1 MSKSFMPK
9 PSDPRREVLT
19 GLLGLGLQSSR
30 KSYYPEL
37 MGRLEELEAERNRY
51 KWLFENAVHGIFQGD
66 MEHGIRAANPS
77 LVRMLGYPST
87 EAVMA
92 AASELEG
99 GFFAAGAE
107 EFRRVG
113 EQLRLRGEL
122 VGYETRLRRLDGSEL
137 DVRMNLL
144 LKHEDGQA
152 LVEGFVAD
160 ISGRKKAERAM
171 QLLNEQL
178 EQRVHERTMELETL
192 NDSLRHEIIER
203 ERVQWALRDARDAA
217 ELANR
222 NKDHYLAAVS
232 HDLLQPLNAARLL
245 MATLRERALPAAEA
259 QLVER
264 SHAALE
270 SAEDMLSDLLDIAR
284 LDHGNIPLDLGNH
297 SLAEVIDPLLSE
309 FQGLI
314 ETSGLQVRAR
324 LGRWA
329 VRTDYRM
336 LSRILRNLL
345 SNAIRY
351 TPSGRIL
358 IGCRRRGELLSIQVW
373 DTGLGIPRERF
384 EDIFR
389 EFNQLHADRVGPRKG
404 AGLGL
409 AIVERIARLLEAPL
423 QVHSVVG
430 QGSMFSVTLPLAKA
444 DAPSPPDAVLQR
456 LSAPLQ
462 GRHLLVIDNDTMILS
477 SMQGLLEQWGAR
489 VQVAVDLPGA
499 LAVLDGRRPDAIL
512 VDYHLDAGQTG
523 CDAVGVLREHF
534 HWQIPAIMITADRS
548 EHSRQRL
555 RDLGIPVLN
564 KPIKAG
570 KLRAMLGQVL

>member
-1 MSKSFMPK
+1 MPK

-37 MGRLEELEAERNRY
+37 MGRLEELETERNRY

-87 EAVMA
+87 EAVLA
-92 AASELEG
+92 AATELKDS
-99 GFFAAGAE
+99 FFAAGAE

-113 EQLRLRGEL
+113 EQLRLQGEL

-144 LKHEDGQA
+144 LKQEGGRS

-160 ISGRKKAERAM
+160 ISGRKQAERAM

-178 EQRVHERTMELETL
+178 EQRVHERTQELETL

-284 LDHGNIPLDLGNH
+284 LDHGNTPLDLGNH

>member
-1 MSKSFMPK
+1 MWKWFMPK
-9 PSDPRREVLT
+9 HFDPRREMLT
-19 GLLGLGLQSSR
+19 GLLGLGLQSAR

-37 MGRLEELEAERNRY
+37 MDRLQELETERNRY

-87 EAVMA
+87 EAVLA
-92 AASELEG
+92 AASELKDS
-99 GFFAAGAE
+99 FFAGGPAE
-107 EFRRVG
+107 FVRVC
-113 EQLRLRGEL
+113 ERLQREGEL
-122 VGYETRLRRLDGSEL
+122 VGYETRLRRLDGGEL

-144 LKHEDGQA
+144 LRQEEGRQ

-160 ISGRKKAERAM
+160 ISGRKQAERAM
-171 QLLNEQL
+171 QQLNEQL
-178 EQRVHERTMELETL
+178 EQRVHERTLELETL
-192 NDSLRHEIIER
+192 NDSLRREIIER

-245 MATLRERALPAAEA
+245 MATLRERALPRPEA

-270 SAEDMLSDLLDIAR
+270 SAEDMLNDLLDIAR

-314 ETSGLQVRAR
+314 ETNGLQVRAR

-409 AIVERIARLLEAPL
+409 AIVKRIARLLEAPL

-512 VDYHLDAGQTG
+512 VDYHLDARQTG

-555 RDLGIPVLN
+555 QDLGIPVLN

>member
-1 MSKSFMPK
+1 MPK
-9 PSDPRREVLT
+9 HFDPRREMLT
-19 GLLGLGLQSSR
+19 GLLGLGLQSAR

-37 MGRLEELEAERNRY
+37 MDRLQELETERNRY

-87 EAVMA
+87 EAVLA
-92 AASELEG
+92 AAGELKDN
-99 GFFAAGAE
+99 FFAGGPAE
-107 EFRRVG
+107 FVQVCERL
-113 EQLRLRGEL
+113 QLEGEL

-144 LKHEDGQA
+144 LKQEEGRQ

-160 ISGRKKAERAM
+160 ISGRKQAERAM
-171 QLLNEQL
+171 QQLNEQL
-178 EQRVHERTMELETL
+178 EQRVHERTLELETL
-192 NDSLRHEIIER
+192 NDSLRREIIER
-203 ERVQWALRDARDAA
+203 ERVQGALRDARDAA

-245 MATLRERALPAAEA
+245 MATLRERALPRSEA

-270 SAEDMLSDLLDIAR
+270 SAEDILSDLLDIAR
-284 LDHGNIPLDLGNH
+284 LDHGNIPLELGNH
-297 SLAEVIDPLLSE
+297 TLAEIIDPLLSE
-309 FQGLI
+309 FQGLV
-314 ETSGLQVRAR
+314 ETNGLQVRAR

-373 DTGLGIPRERF
+373 DTGLGIPSERF
-384 EDIFR
+384 DDIFR
-389 EFNQLHADRVGPRKG
+389 EFNQLHGDRVGPRKG

-409 AIVERIARLLEAPL
+409 AIVERIARLLAAPL
-423 QVHSVVG
+423 QVQSVVG
-430 QGSMFSVTLPLAKA
+430 SGSMFSVTVPLARA
-444 DAPSPPDAVLQR
+444 SAPTPPDALLAR
-456 LSAPLQ
+456 LHAPLQ
-462 GRHLLVIDNDTMILS
+462 GRHLLVIDNDAMILS

-499 LAVLDGRRPDAIL
+499 LAALSGRLPDAIL
-512 VDYHLDAGQTG
+512 ADYHLDAGQTG
-523 CDAVGVLREHF
+523 CDAVSRLREHF
-534 HWQIPAIMITADRS
+534 QWQIPAIMITADRS

-570 KLRAMLGQVL
+570 KLRAMLGQVLH

>member
-1 MSKSFMPK
+1 MPK

-37 MGRLEELEAERNRY
+37 MGRLEELETERNRY

-87 EAVMA
+87 EAVLA
-92 AASELEG
+92 AATELKDS
-99 GFFAAGAE
+99 FFAAGAE

-113 EQLRLRGEL
+113 EQLRLQGEL

-144 LKHEDGQA
+144 LKQEGGRS

-160 ISGRKKAERAM
+160 ISGRKQAERAM

-178 EQRVHERTMELETL
+178 EQRVHERTLELETL

-430 QGSMFSVTLPLAKA
+430 QGSMFSVTLPLARA
-444 DAPSPPDAVLQR
+444 STPNPPDALLER

-462 GRHLLVIDNDTMILS
+462 GRHLLVIDNDAMILS

>member
-1 MSKSFMPK
+1 MPK
-9 PSDPRREVLT
+9 PSDPRREMLT
-19 GLLGLGLQSSR
+19 GLLGLGRQSAR

-37 MGRLEELEAERNRY
+37 MDRLQELETERNRY

-87 EAVMA
+87 EAVLA
-92 AASELEG
+92 AASELKDS
-99 GFFAAGAE
+99 FFAGGPAE
-107 EFRRVG
+107 FVRVC
-113 EQLRLRGEL
+113 ERLQREGEL
-122 VGYETRLRRLDGSEL
+122 VGYETRLRRLDGGEL

-144 LKHEDGQA
+144 LRQEEGRQ

-160 ISGRKKAERAM
+160 ISGRKQAERAM
-171 QLLNEQL
+171 QQLNEQL
-178 EQRVHERTMELETL
+178 EQRVHERTLELETL
-192 NDSLRHEIIER
+192 NDSLRREIIER

-245 MATLRERALPAAEA
+245 MATLRERALPRPEA

-270 SAEDMLSDLLDIAR
+270 SAEDMLNDLLDIAR

-314 ETSGLQVRAR
+314 ETSGLQVRTR

-409 AIVERIARLLEAPL
+409 AIVKRIARLLEAPL

-512 VDYHLDAGQTG
+512 VDYHLDARQTG

-555 RDLGIPVLN
+555 QDLGIPVLN

-570 KLRAMLGQVL
+570 KLRAMLGQVLH

>member
-1 MSKSFMPK
+1 MPK
-9 PSDPRREVLT
+9 PSDPRRDMLT

-37 MGRLEELEAERNRY
+37 MGRLEELETERNRY
-51 KWLFENAVHGIFQGD
+51 KWLFENAVHGIFQAD
-66 MEHGIRAANPS
+66 LEHGIRAANPS

-87 EAVMA
+87 EAVLA
-92 AASELEG
+92 AATELKDSFFVG
-99 GFFAAGAE
+99 GPAEFAE
-107 EFRRVG
+107 VCRKL
-113 EQLRLRGEL
+113 QLSGEL
-122 VGYETRLRRLDGSEL
+122 IGYETRLRRLDQGQL

-144 LKHEDGQA
+144 LKQEAGRT

-160 ISGRKKAERAM
+160 ITGRKQAERAM
-171 QLLNEQL
+171 QQLNEQL
-178 EQRVHERTMELETL
+178 EQRVHERTLELENL
-192 NDSLRHEIIER
+192 NDSLRREIIER

-245 MATLRERALPAAEA
+245 MATLRERALPASEA

-270 SAEDMLSDLLDIAR
+270 SAEDILSDLLDIAR
-284 LDHGNIPLDLGNH
+284 LDHGNVPLDLGNH
-297 SLAEVIDPLLSE
+297 TLAEVIDPLLSE

-314 ETSGLQVRAR
+314 EASGLQVRTR

-336 LSRILRNLL
+336 LSRIMRNLL

-351 TPSGRIL
+351 TPTGRIL
-358 IGCRRRGELLSIQVW
+358 IGCRRRGDLLTVQVW

-384 EDIFR
+384 DDIFR
-389 EFNQLHADRVGPRKG
+389 EFNQLHGDRVGPRKG

-423 QVHSVVG
+423 QLHSVVG
-430 QGSMFSVTLPLAKA
+430 AGSMFSVTLPLASGNA
-444 DAPSPPDAVLQR
+444 STPTDTLLEQ

-477 SMQGLLEQWGAR
+477 SMQGLLEQWGAQ
-489 VQVAVDLPGA
+489 VQVAVDLLGA
-499 LAVLDGRRPDAIL
+499 LTTLNGRRPDAIL

-523 CDAVGVLREHF
+523 CDAVSLLREHF
-534 HWQIPAIMITADRS
+534 QWQIPAIMITADRS

>member
-1 MSKSFMPK
+1 MPK

-37 MGRLEELEAERNRY
+37 MGRLEELETERNRY

-87 EAVMA
+87 EAVLA
-92 AASELEG
+92 AATELKDS
-99 GFFAAGAE
+99 FFAAGAE

-113 EQLRLRGEL
+113 EQLRLQGEL

-144 LKHEDGQA
+144 LKQEGGRS

-160 ISGRKKAERAM
+160 ISGRKQAERAM

-178 EQRVHERTMELETL
+178 EQRVHERTQELETL

-430 QGSMFSVTLPLAKA
+430 QGSMFSVTLPLARA
-444 DAPSPPDAVLQR
+444 STPNPPDALLER

-462 GRHLLVIDNDTMILS
+462 GRHLLVIDNDAMILS